1 LLTVGRRLVDDLRS
15 SEARPLLLV
24 TLGMRLARIGSPS
37 PPTNGRSAPYMYVS
51 INARRAVVVVERGR
65 RIRDVKM
72 ILSATYAIRHS
83 RARRMCAQ
91 SAARQ
96 VFIRG
101 VALVLELHRL
111 VCAGRHRRPCGMVHR
126 AQRRPLSG
134 GQQLPRSSLKKAPAR
149 RQVAAGKLSSPPAA
163 AALPH
168 RGRRRPSASWPEQPA
183 GRPHVRRLAR
193 DSQRRSSTTCL
204 IGHVRCCLQLT
215 TAGLDYVVDVSA
227 EYDHFSIR
235 KNSFFGNQ

>member
-1 LLTVGRRLVDDLRS
+1 
-15 SEARPLLLV
+15 
-24 TLGMRLARIGSPS
+24 MRLARIGSPS
-37 PPTNGRSAPYMYVS
+37 PPTNGRSAPYMHVS
-51 INARRAVVVVERGR
+51 ISARRAVVVVERGR

-111 VCAGRHRRPCGMVHR
+111 VCGQTSASLRHGPPRATAASSRRSAAASIFIEEGAG
-126 AQRRPLSG
+126 
-134 GQQLPRSSLKKAPAR
+134 APAGSGREAFFTTSCR
-149 RQVAAGKLSSPPAA
+149 RSVPS
-163 AALPH
+163 
-168 RGRRRPSASWPEQPA
+168 RTPSASWPEQPA

-215 TAGLDYVVDVSA
+215 TAGLDYVVGVSA